1 MPESIPCSL
10 FMFWILSRQIIS
22 PPALLQLRQYAAE
35 TCRSTLHASHAN
47 SHKHAPANLGLTSTC
62 ACGAEVLSVYTYSK
76 ALKGN
81 GSAGPVCVHT
91 PVQSTCINDLHC
103 FPPREYTRLECH
115 VAMHVMWIPSTW
127 PDWSAAGKDSLEEEL
142 FFFLFWQNLLDLCES
157 CWWHWHHREMNGM
170 KIRQLDGWKV
180 NQSPQWLRSGA
191 VQLQLI
197 IT

>member
-10 FMFWILSRQIIS
+10 FMFCILSRQIIS

-127 PDWSAAGKDSLEEEL
+127 PDWSAAGKDSLEEE
-142 FFFLFWQNLLDLCES
+142 FFFFFVLTES
-157 CWWHWHHREMNGM
+157 FGSPWDERDEN
-170 KIRQLDGWKV
+170 KAAGWV
-180 NQSPQWLRSGA
+180 EGQSKPSMAAFRCSA
-191 VQLQLI
+191 AAANYYI
-197 IT
+197 IKG